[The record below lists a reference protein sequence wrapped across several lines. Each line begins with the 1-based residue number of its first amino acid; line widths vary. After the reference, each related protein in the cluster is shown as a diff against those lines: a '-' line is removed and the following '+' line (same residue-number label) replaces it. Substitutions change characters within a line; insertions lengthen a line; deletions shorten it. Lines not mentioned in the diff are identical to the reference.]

1 MCLPAAAA
9 GGTFLGLASS
19 TWAGISAATSVVGL
33 GMSAYSSMSQAR
45 AQRDSANYNAAVQ
58 RNNAQVAEWQA
69 KDSIERGNAA
79 LEAHQR
85 KVASLKG
92 SQTASMAARG
102 LSLDEGTPI
111 NILSDTDYFGKVDG
125 NTITANAAREAWGYK
140 NQAAGYESAG
150 VLSSNQAGNANPGM
164 AAAGT
169 LISGA
174 GMVADRWYSASGNSK
189 VSQNEMMNLMSDFN
203 DK

>member
-1 MCLPAAAA
+1 MCTGFEIASLALAIGGTAMSASNAAA
-9 GGTFLGLASS
+9 
-19 TWAGISAATSVVGL
+19 
-33 GMSAYSSMSQAR
+33 QQR

-69 KDSIERGNAA
+69 EDSIQRGNAA

-92 SQTASMAARG
+92 TQTASMAARG

-140 NQAAGYESAG
+140 NQAAGYEAQG
-150 VLSSNQAGNANPGM
+150 TLSSMQASNANPGL
-164 AAAGT
+164 AAAGSLLT
-169 LISGA
+169 GA
-174 GMVADRWYSASGNSK
+174 GMVADRWYSASGRSK
-189 VSQNEMMNLMSDFN
+189 VSQNEMMSLMSDFN